1 MVIFKSNLTY
11 FITLGLESSEILN
24 DQELESLYGMLAFDS
39 ANLIYI
45 EQLEMVRIILFIYNL
60 ICEFI

>member
-39 ANLIYI
+39 ANLLYRATRDGENNFVYI
-45 EQLEMVRIILFIYNL
+45 
-60 ICEFI
+60 